1 MPGTMALDPTVR
13 DLQSLDEDL
22 MRSVRQRDSD
32 RLVELF
38 YAEDAQLLMAGR
50 PAIQGKEA
58 IHEFWVALFRSGL
71 VDVKLETSRIEVD
84 RNFAYGVGR
93 YALTMETHPGLLQTE
108 PGKYLVVYRRLAD
121 GRWRVMAGCFSSLS

>member
-1 MPGTMALDPTVR
+1 
-13 DLQSLDEDL
+13 
-22 MRSVRQRDSD
+22 VRQRDSD

-108 PGKYLVVYRRLAD
+108 LGKYLVVYRRLAE
-121 GRWRVMAGCFSSLS
+121 GRWRVMVDCFSSIS